1 MTTVQMPITF
11 TDITD
16 AHNALAVAIEEAF
29 DGTQALGHL
38 EIEKT
43 QLWAELL
50 KDPEFKPGRSNLEQ
64 DAKLRAVYPE
74 FMERYEKAQAILE
87 QLKLDV
93 SLAHCKVDEYNDLL
107 KLGAILVVE

>member
-1 MTTVQMPITF
+1 MPITF

-29 DGTQALGHL
+29 DAVQRFGEA

-43 QLWAELL
+43 EKWAELL
-50 KDPEFKPGRSNLEQ
+50 RDPEFKPGRSNLEQ
-64 DAKLRAVYPE
+64 DAKLRAAFPD
-74 FMERYEKAQAILE
+74 FMHGYEEVQKTVEATKLE
-87 QLKLDV
+87 V
-93 SLAHCKVDEYNDLL
+93 SLARCKVDEYNDLL